1 MIIKEEGSGEMN
13 SNAVNNE
20 ERSSGMNYTFDL
32 RSTLRDISRRWYNI
46 LIVASFTA
54 VCFFVYATQTYQPVY
69 SASTTF
75 LVQSKTNTANT
86 YSSLGNSMSIA
97 QTLKT
102 VLESS
107 QLQSTVAEKMGYKKF
122 PGTIYCSIVDETN
135 IMTVGVTSDSPIKAY
150 KVLNEALD
158 TYPIFTKSMISR
170 VVLKTLEPARVPSY
184 PGNASEAF
192 RFMGFGFLGGMIVM
206 VAFYGV
212 RSFFKDTIKKE
223 SDIEKKLNIKKMISI
238 PRQKKKLKFR
248 EKVKGVKKSLSLM
261 NPVIDF
267 AFRESFKKLR
277 RLVVSDSRNNN
288 RKIYSVT
295 SSLENEGK
303 TTIAVNLALDL
314 GKMDCKVLLI
324 DADLRK
330 PAVSK
335 FLERPVPQGE
345 SIVDFLMGKA
355 RLSDIYHYDEIMKI
369 TIMGCNKGTPRANEL
384 ITSDKMK
391 YLLDTARKE
400 FDYIVMDTPPLGFV
414 ADAED
419 IMKLSDAAMIVVRRD
434 IATAIT
440 VNDSID
446 LIMDTGVHIM
456 GCVYN
461 EAESVPLTGGAV
473 YGKYG
478 YGYGYGYGYKS
489 KYGYGYG
496 GKYGYGKYGA
506 YGKYADDAKSVND
519 TK

>member
-1 MIIKEEGSGEMN
+1 MN

-206 VAFYGV
+206 VSAHSL
-212 RSFFKDTIKKE
+212 RI
-223 SDIEKKLNIKKMISI
+223 L
-238 PRQKKKLKFR
+238 LK
-248 EKVKGVKKSLSLM
+248 
-261 NPVIDF
+261 
-267 AFRESFKKLR
+267 
-277 RLVVSDSRNNN
+277 RN
-288 RKIYSVT
+288 
-295 SSLENEGK
+295 
-303 TTIAVNLALDL
+303 
-314 GKMDCKVLLI
+314 LI
-324 DADLRK
+324 
-330 PAVSK
+330 
-335 FLERPVPQGE
+335 
-345 SIVDFLMGKA
+345 
-355 RLSDIYHYDEIMKI
+355 
-369 TIMGCNKGTPRANEL
+369 
-384 ITSDKMK
+384 
-391 YLLDTARKE
+391 
-400 FDYIVMDTPPLGFV
+400 
-414 ADAED
+414 
-419 IMKLSDAAMIVVRRD
+419 
-434 IATAIT
+434 
-440 VNDSID
+440 
-446 LIMDTGVHIM
+446 
-456 GCVYN
+456 
-461 EAESVPLTGGAV
+461 
-473 YGKYG
+473 
-478 YGYGYGYGYKS
+478 
-489 KYGYGYG
+489 
-496 GKYGYGKYGA
+496 
-506 YGKYADDAKSVND
+506 
-519 TK
+519 